1 MKTYKKRVVRDC
13 ARTVFPSAV
22 FNVLDAV
29 IGALLTVYIS
39 SILAKFAD
47 AIFAMDTTYGME
59 NFGILIICVLISLFV
74 MPLFGTVKEILLFD
88 NSLKHDRMIYGRYL
102 NKRFKEARQFSE
114 GEVQYRLEQDAID
127 VRCMWLDLV
136 TKSIATPIML
146 GYLLYHSIRI
156 SLLYTV
162 IIFLVST
169 LKLVIP
175 VVTKKLNTKYDKEV
189 REYQTQVRS
198 YEFEVLD
205 QPYKVKMYGLT
216 SPLLQ
221 RFDQIY
227 LRFFRDTLR
236 KSIRLSSITSNLSGM
251 LDTFC
256 TIIILLSG
264 AILVAKGEMTA
275 GGIAAAFG
283 FLSIFNTL
291 FENISSFIR
300 DYPVFGT
307 LVDRLTIFY
316 THEEKSSGAQVSSL
330 NEISVSDL
338 SFSYDEKAVFQNVNF
353 TIHQGDK
360 VAICGKNGSGK
371 STLIKL
377 LCGVLKAYSGQI
389 KIDGQELS
397 ELSALN
403 WYDCIAYTEQDPY
416 LFPMSIKENIRIGNL
431 NASDEELDEVIR
443 KLELE
448 YLIDRDIHS
457 EKQQLSGGEKQKIS
471 IARAL
476 LKNTPIIIMDE
487 PSNNL
492 DKGAL
497 AWLRDFISH
506 SSKTIVFVSHD
517 SDLISC
523 ADYTVCL

>member
-1 MKTYKKRVVRDC
+1 MNTYKKRVVRDC

-47 AIFAMDTTYGME
+47 AIFAMDITYGME

-162 IIFLVST
+162 IIFLVSA

-175 VVTKKLNTKYDKEV
+175 VVTKKLNAKYDKEV

-205 QPYKVKMYGLT
+205 QPHKVKMYGLT

-227 LRFFRDTLR
+227 LRFFRDTLK

-360 VAICGKNGSGK
+360 VAICGQNGSGK

-377 LCGVLKAYSGQI
+377 LCGVLKDYSGQI

-416 LFPMSIKENIRIGNL
+416 LFPMRIKENIRIGNL

-497 AWLRDFISH
+497 AWLRDFINH
-506 SSKTIVFVSHD
+506 SPKTIVFVSHD